1 MAKNHT
7 LLDETLTKWY
17 DIRRGFIREVSI
29 IPPSR
34 LTFRATLETR
44 SIMDIVHHVLELS
57 IITVEELV
65 RPDTNLER
73 ASLSQLA
80 NVYAPNITRADT
92 QEKLVNLLVEQ
103 YRDAESRLQ
112 DFGELYM
119 MQLVPKI
126 DGSNDTRITLL
137 QDAIQHEMYH
147 RGQLTVYA
155 RLIGLE
161 PAMTS
166 DRHTAMPGTFNPDAI
181 R

>member
-1 MAKNHT
+1 MTRTRT
-7 LLDETLTKWY
+7 LLAETLAKWY
-17 DIRRGFIREVSI
+17 NIRRGFIREVSN
-29 IPPSR
+29 IPPTR

-57 IITVEELV
+57 IITIEELA
-65 RPDTNLER
+65 RADTNLER

-92 QEKLVNLLVEQ
+92 REKLVNLLVEQ
-103 YRDAESRLQ
+103 YRDAETRLS
-112 DFGELYM
+112 ELGDLHM

-126 DGSNDTRITLL
+126 DGSSDTRLTLL
-137 QDAIQHEMYH
+137 VDAIQHESYH

-161 PAMTS
+161 PALTHES
-166 DRHTAMPGTFNPDAI
+166 HTALPGTYNPDAL

>member
-1 MAKNHT
+1 MATSKT
-7 LLDETLTKWY
+7 LLAETLARWY
-17 DIRRGFIREVSI
+17 TIRRGLIREVSN
-29 IPPSR
+29 IPQTR

-44 SIMDIVHHVLELS
+44 SIMDIIHHVLELS

-65 RPDTNLER
+65 REDTNLDR

-80 NVYAPNITRADT
+80 NVYAPNITRADS

-103 YRDAESRLQ
+103 YRDAETRLR
-112 DFGELYM
+112 DLGDLHM
-119 MQLVPKI
+119 MQLVPKM
-126 DGSNDTRITLL
+126 DGTYETRLTLL
-137 QDAIQHEMYH
+137 IDAIEHEMYH

-161 PAMTS
+161 PALTQ
-166 DRHTAMPGTFNPDAI
+166 DRHTALPGTFNPDAL

>member
-1 MAKNHT
+1 MASTLT
-7 LLDETLTKWY
+7 LLDETLLRWY
-17 DIRRGFIREVSI
+17 TVRRGLIREVSN
-29 IPPSR
+29 IPQTR
-34 LTFRATLETR
+34 MTFRATLETR
-44 SIMDIVHHVLELS
+44 SIMDIIHHVLELS

-65 RPDTNLER
+65 REDTNPDR

-103 YRDAESRLQ
+103 YRDAETRLRECG
-112 DFGELYM
+112 DLHM
-119 MQLVPKI
+119 MQLVRRI
-126 DGSNDTRITLL
+126 DGTLETRMTLFA
-137 QDAIQHEMYH
+137 DAVQHEMYH

-161 PAMTS
+161 PAFTR
-166 DRHTAMPGTFNPDAI
+166 DRHMAMPGAFNPDTL